1 MSTLLRAHGFHHRST
16 HPDNHDFRRSGSMFS
31 PTAYNIN
38 PLESSR
44 LLRNNDD
51 EFFRY
56 NHMTLSNA
64 FRRVSINPDDSDNE
78 DDDQTPTVDRP
89 LPIFPK

>member
-1 MSTLLRAHGFHHRST
+1 
-16 HPDNHDFRRSGSMFS
+16 MFS
-31 PTAYNIN
+31 STGYSTN
-38 PLESSR
+38 PLQSSR

-51 EFFRY
+51 EFFS
-56 NHMTLSNA
+56 NIHMTLSNS

-78 DDDQTPTVDRP
+78 DDDQTPTVERT